1 MNGQNRGIYI
11 LELFAE
17 KDFTISAKK
26 FIDVTFPKG
35 YYYYIG
41 SAQKNLKSRIGRHFK
56 KEKIINWHID
66 HLTTHESIR
75 IINYFIIHE
84 AEKNIEAEIANNF
97 EVDFEAQII
106 VNGFGNS
113 DTKETKTHLFY
124 KLNSIPLSKFDIFL
138 NPY

>member
-1 MNGQNRGIYI
+1 MNKLNKGIYI

-41 SAQKNLKSRIGRHFK
+41 SAQKNLKSRIARHFK
-56 KEKIINWHID
+56 KEKIIHWHID
-66 HLTTHESIR
+66 HLTSHESIR
-75 IINYFIIHE
+75 IINYYIIE
-84 AEKNIEAEIANNF
+84 DAEKNIEAEIANNF
-97 EVDFEAQII
+97 AVDFEAQAA

-113 DTKETKTHLFY
+113 DTKETETHLFY
-124 KLNSIPLSKFDIFL
+124 RDEPTDISKFDVL
-138 NPY
+138 KSPK